1 MVLRLLV
8 MQPITPTNTGAVL
21 TKTEAAEL
29 LRIKPRTLDEWMR
42 HKRIPYSKLPGGTV
56 RFRRDH
62 LLDFIQKFQVGS
74 N

>member
-1 MVLRLLV
+1 MVV
-8 MQPITPTNTGAVL
+8 WWGFMKAMPQNNTGAVL

-56 RFRRDH
+56 RFRRDQ

>member
-1 MVLRLLV
+1 MK
-8 MQPITPTNTGAVL
+8 PIAPTNAGAVL

-56 RFRRDH
+56 RFRRDQ
-62 LLDFIQKFQVGS
+62 LLDFIQKLQIGS